1 MHLPIPTQC
10 RKIYAVATM
19 CMVLMMLAPD
29 AEAQVDA
36 QFTQYFEV
44 PAYYNAGAIGNIDYL
59 RIRGGSRMQWV
70 GMPKAPKTFL
80 ATADM
85 PFKLLG
91 KRVGVGL
98 LVQQESMGLYRNFQI
113 GAQAAYKFK
122 LLKGELSIGLQLGMI
137 DEGFKGSQVVLPDDD
152 DYHQGSDEG
161 IPTSDVHGTSFDL
174 GLGVFYTHKLFW
186 AGLSVTHLNEPA
198 ITMTA
203 DGSESREYE
212 FKAGRVLYFMAGSN
226 IPIKNTLFEIQP
238 SVMVKSDLTFTVA
251 EATARVRYNKFLSA
265 GVGYRYNDAVSLIL
279 GAEYKDFFIGY
290 SYDYSISE
298 ISKASNGSHEVWAG
312 YKLKLDLGE
321 KNKHRHKNIRIM

>member
-1 MHLPIPTQC
+1 MMRGWIRILAVTALWAIAVLSAP
-10 RKIYAVATM
+10 YAS
-19 CMVLMMLAPD
+19 
-29 AEAQVDA
+29 AQVDA
-36 QFTQYFEV
+36 QFTQYYEV
-44 PAYYNAGAIGNIDYL
+44 PAYYNAGAIGRIDYL

-70 GMPKAPKTFL
+70 GIPKAPKTFL
-80 ATADM
+80 AAADM
-85 PFKLLG
+85 PLKLLG

-98 LVQQESMGLYRNFQI
+98 LLQQESMGLYSNFTL
-113 GAQAAYKFK
+113 GAQFAYKLK
-122 LLKGELSIGLQLGMI
+122 LFKGELSIGLQIGMI
-137 DEGFKGSQVVLPDDD
+137 DEGFKGSQVILPDDD
-152 DYHQGSDEG
+152 DYHEGSDEG
-161 IPTSDVHGTSFDL
+161 IPNTDIHGTSMDL
-174 GLGVFYTHKLFW
+174 GLGVFYTHRLFW

-203 DGSESREYE
+203 DGTEAKEYE

-238 SVMVKSDLTFTVA
+238 SVMVKSDLTFTTA
-251 EATARVRYNKFLSA
+251 EATARVRYNKFLTA

-298 ISKASNGSHEVWAG
+298 ISKASNGSHEIWAG